1 MIWALFSVLAGL
13 GDAVYYTCIKALH
26 KLDTSVKLTLCSLM
40 TLPFL
45 LFGFLF
51 YEIPAVS
58 FKFYIVAIVNASLW
72 IAAIFLLIKSLE
84 TAELSALI
92 PILSFTPIFLL
103 FVSNIL
109 LGEFPNIQGLIGI
122 LVVVAG
128 SYILNVSSIKS
139 GYFEPIK
146 SIFIGKGLY
155 MLIVAFLFSITG
167 SLIKIGVVLSNPAY
181 YLFVV
186 YLFISLILTPLF
198 FRRLIKN
205 KNLIKANLKYFL
217 MTGIALA
224 LSESFIAIALKAA
237 IVPYAISLKRSSVI
251 FSVLIGFLL
260 FKEKNFKSAIT
271 GSVIMFIGALLIT
284 LS

>member
-1 MIWALFSVLAGL
+1 MLWALFSIMAGL
-13 GDAVYYTCIKALH
+13 GDAVFFAYVKALH
-26 KLDTSVKLTLCSLM
+26 KLDTSVRLTLCSLI

-51 YEIPAVS
+51 YEIPVVS
-58 FKFYIVAIVNASLW
+58 FKFYIVAIVNAFIW
-72 IAAIFLLIKSLE
+72 IAAIFLLMKSLE
-84 TAELSALI
+84 TADLSVAI

-122 LVVVAG
+122 LIVVAG
-128 SYILNVSSIKS
+128 SYILNISSIKS

-146 SIFIGKGLY
+146 SIFMGKGLR
-155 MLIVAFLFSITG
+155 MLIVAFLFSITA
-167 SLIKIGVVLSNPAY
+167 SLIKIGVVLSTPAY
-181 YLFVV
+181 FLFITYLS
-186 YLFISLILTPLF
+186 ISLILTAVF

-205 KNLIKANLKYFL
+205 KNLIKLNFKYFFII
-217 MTGIALA
+217 GIAVA
-224 LSESFIAIALKAA
+224 FSELFISTALKAA

-251 FSVLIGFLL
+251 FSVLIGFLF
-260 FKEKNFKSAIT
+260 FKEKNFKHAIM
-271 GSVIMFIGALLIT
+271 GSVIMFIGAVLIT